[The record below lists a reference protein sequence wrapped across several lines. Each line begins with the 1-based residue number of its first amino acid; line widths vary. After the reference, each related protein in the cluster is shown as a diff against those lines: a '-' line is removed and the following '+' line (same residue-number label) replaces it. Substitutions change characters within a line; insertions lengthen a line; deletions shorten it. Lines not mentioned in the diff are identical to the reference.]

1 MVKFYRKSVS
11 LSALW
16 VSTNERVSDFYASSW
31 QRGDSPIPMLVIRL
45 LLMGVALAILIWSL
59 VEAPN
64 PYWLIYLTN
73 WGLMLD
79 VGMFLCALV
88 VSISVLCN
96 RPNEEKELPWYASLY
111 WVVFNIAVTLSI
123 MITTLYWV
131 LLYNPEFRD
140 EMPDRA
146 FWLDVSTH
154 GITSCL
160 MMVEVLVSRT
170 PVRFL
175 HLYQPLGMGLWYA
188 VFSAIYY
195 AAGGTDING
204 SSFIYEVLDWS
215 EGRRTSIVVTASMAG
230 LIIVYACV
238 WGIAL
243 CRDKLSTVLIR
254 TTSHDLAAAPPDR
267 HTRIV

>member
-16 VSTNERVSDFYASSW
+16 VSTNERLSDFYASSW
-31 QRGDSPIPMLVIRL
+31 QRGESPIPMLVVRL
-45 LLMGVALAILIWSL
+45 MLMGMALAILIWSL

-64 PYWLIYLTN
+64 PHWLIYLTN

-79 VGMFLCALV
+79 VGMLLCGLIVSSSALY
-88 VSISVLCN
+88 N
-96 RPNEEKELPWYASLY
+96 RPSEEKALPWYASMH
-111 WVVFNIAVTLSI
+111 WAVFNIAVTLSI

-131 LLYNPEFRD
+131 LLYNPALRS
-140 EMPDRA
+140 EMTTRA

-154 GITSCL
+154 GIASCL
-160 MMVEVLVSRT
+160 MVVELVLSRT

-175 HLYQPLGMGLWYA
+175 HVYQPLGMGLWYA

-204 SSFIYEVLDWS
+204 NPFIYEVLDWS
-215 EGRRTSIVVTASMAG
+215 QGKRTGIVVAASMAG
-230 LIIVYACV
+230 LIVVYTFV
-238 WGIAL
+238 WAIAL
-243 CRDKLSTVLIR
+243 CRDKLSSILIR
-254 TTSHDLAAAPPDR
+254 TTSHNLAAAPPDR
-267 HTRIV
+267 HTRII